1 MLMAS
6 STYRIL
12 GHDTPKVDGV
22 AKVTGQAVFGADV
35 KLPGM
40 LVGKVLRSPYAH
52 AIIRYIDVTEAT
64 ALPGVKAVVASDDFV
79 ELIEGRPTAMGTASA
94 NNVYLS
100 SEVMARGKT
109 LFVGHAVAA
118 VAATSEAI
126 ANDALALI
134 NVRYEPL
141 PHVLGGY
148 AAHRADGAPTAV
160 REDARRPT

>member
-1 MLMAS
+1 MAS

-40 LVGKVLRSPYAH
+40 LVGKALRSPYAH

-79 ELIEGRPTAMGTASA
+79 ELIEGRSTAMGKVVS
-94 NNVYLS
+94 
-100 SEVMARGKT
+100 
-109 LFVGHAVAA
+109 
-118 VAATSEAI
+118 
-126 ANDALALI
+126 
-134 NVRYEPL
+134 
-141 PHVLGGY
+141 
-148 AAHRADGAPTAV
+148 
-160 REDARRPT
+160 RRISLVVNTFGFSR